1 MDITRELLFNNG
13 FESSGDHWEDGN
25 FCSSIFRKDVPHKD
39 KTICSGNYH
48 LTMWNES
55 NTPYRSW
62 SIQVDNEIYTSCGG
76 IDLQTVEHFNTF
88 MDLLDLDF
96 KL

>member
-1 MDITRELLFNNG
+1 MDITKKILVDNG
-13 FESSGDHWEDGN
+13 FELDQRMLSSGVVEYK
-25 FCSSIFRKDVPHKD
+25 KDVPHK
-39 KTICSGNYH
+39 TRPHNYH
-48 LTMWNES
+48 LTIWDES
-55 NTPYRSW
+55 NTPGRDFG
-62 SIQVDNEIYTSCGG
+62 IQVDDEMHMTCGA

>member
-1 MDITRELLFNNG
+1 MDITGKLLCDNG
-13 FESSGDHWEDGN
+13 FELDQRMLSNGVIEY
-25 FCSSIFRKDVPHKD
+25 KKEVPHKNGRH
-39 KTICSGNYH
+39 KYY
-48 LTMWNES
+48 LTVWDES
-55 NTPYRSW
+55 NTPYRDW
-62 SIQVDNEIYTSCGG
+62 IIQVDNETHMTCGG

>member
-1 MDITRELLFNNG
+1 MDITGKLLCDNG
-13 FESSGDHWEDGN
+13 FELDQRMLSSGVIEY
-25 FCSSIFRKDVPHKD
+25 KKEVPHKNGRH
-39 KTICSGNYH
+39 KYH
-48 LTMWNES
+48 LTVWGES
-55 NTPYRSW
+55 NTSYRDW
-62 SIQVDNEIYTSCGG
+62 SIQVDNETHMTCGG

>member
-1 MDITRELLFNNG
+1 MDITGKLLIDNG
-13 FESSGDHWEDGN
+13 FELDQRMLSNGVIEY
-25 FCSSIFRKDVPHKD
+25 KKEVPHKNSRH
-39 KTICSGNYH
+39 KYH
-48 LTMWNES
+48 LTVWDES
-55 NTPYRSW
+55 NTPYRDW
-62 SIQVDNEIYTSCGG
+62 SIQVDDEMHMTCGG

>member
-1 MDITRELLFNNG
+1 MDITEKLLIDNG
-13 FESSGDHWEDGN
+13 FEKIAECGFYNGDFHGAV
-25 FCSSIFRKDVPHKD
+25 FRKTVPHETHYYNYYL
-39 KTICSGNYH
+39 TIRD
-48 LTMWNES
+48 ES
-55 NTPYRSW
+55 NTPYRDW
-62 SIQVDNEIYTSCGG
+62 SIQVDNETHMTCGG

>member
-1 MDITRELLFNNG
+1 MDITKKLLIDNG
-13 FESSGDHWEDGN
+13 FELDQRMLSNGVIEYK
-25 FCSSIFRKDVPHKD
+25 KDVPHKTCPH
-39 KTICSGNYH
+39 KYH
-48 LTMWNES
+48 LTIWDES
-55 NTPYRSW
+55 NTPGRDF
-62 SIQVDNEIYTSCGG
+62 SIQVDDEMHMTCGG